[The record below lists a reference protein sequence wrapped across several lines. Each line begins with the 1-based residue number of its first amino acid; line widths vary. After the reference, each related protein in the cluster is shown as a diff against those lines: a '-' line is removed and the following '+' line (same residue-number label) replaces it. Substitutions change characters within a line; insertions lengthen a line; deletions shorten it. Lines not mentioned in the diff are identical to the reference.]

1 MINYN
6 SPVNPYEEDE
16 NSSRSLFDYNRF
28 NSSYLVENNFYSC
41 LNNPNSPNIENNSTN
56 FQTNIVQLQ
65 SSHRVESFDFINPRQ
80 NSELAEEEEEKEP
93 DELYLQQKR
102 NPDREEIIQDPK
114 DKQEIIVKPKNKKK
128 VEKKPK
134 PKKEKVKP
142 EQAKDDKNAKPR
154 GKHNSQVAD
163 NALKKIF
170 ISFMIIVHNF
180 FWNFLEPKIDNENIQ
195 IVIDKHKKYNTAKVT
210 LKKLDANN
218 TPEIISIN
226 IPPPSLTPLIA
237 GPSEF
242 EPIDPDFK
250 YHHIEGVINRYQEIL
265 REKPLTMY
273 LEYCLPKRTKETK
286 EHKDM
291 EDLLQRQKLRRR
303 AYRKKMEEVLRA
315 IWESLDGK
323 DKDEFNEILNTDL
336 MDFLYIYIDYGKSSP
351 CQKIKCPN
359 KLKQIN
365 LKLYGFKD
373 YQDCKHNFS
382 KNVEKQN
389 HYQAYIIKLIN
400 DEITRRNSDE

>member
-1 MINYN
+1 MNTFN
-6 SPVNPYEEDE
+6 TQEGESEQDE
-16 NSSRSLFDYNRF
+16 HSWGSSFDYNRF
-28 NSSYLVENNFYSC
+28 NPSYLVENNFYKC
-41 LNNPNSPNIENNSTN
+41 LNNPYSPNIENNSTN
-56 FQTNIVQLQ
+56 FQTNIIPLK

-195 IVIDKHKKYNTAKVT
+195 IVIDKHKKYNTAKVA
-210 LKKLDANN
+210 LKKLDENN
-218 TPEIISIN
+218 KPKIISIN
-226 IPPPSLTPLIA
+226 IPPPSLTPLIE
-237 GPSEF
+237 GP
-242 EPIDPDFK
+242 
-250 YHHIEGVINRYQEIL
+250 
-265 REKPLTMY
+265 
-273 LEYCLPKRTKETK
+273 
-286 EHKDM
+286 
-291 EDLLQRQKLRRR
+291 
-303 AYRKKMEEVLRA
+303 
-315 IWESLDGK
+315 
-323 DKDEFNEILNTDL
+323 
-336 MDFLYIYIDYGKSSP
+336 
-351 CQKIKCPN
+351 
-359 KLKQIN
+359 
-365 LKLYGFKD
+365 
-373 YQDCKHNFS
+373 
-382 KNVEKQN
+382 
-389 HYQAYIIKLIN
+389 
-400 DEITRRNSDE
+400 